1 MMPPPLGLYLHIPF
15 CRQRCDF
22 CAFYLEI
29 HREGRAQA
37 FVQSLIQEI
46 ELSAQ
51 QHVAVGRPIQS
62 VYIGGGT
69 PTVLATTQLIA
80 ILSGIR
86 THLALASDC
95 EITVEA
101 HPSMASEQDL
111 VQLLQAGITRMS
123 FGAES
128 MEDGDLARI
137 GRPGAVCETVTAV
150 TQARAAGFTNIS
162 LETLAYCLT
171 LEPTHLS
178 CYALTV
184 EEDTRLA
191 SNIQRR
197 LSPAPDESLQIEMDE
212 AAQRMLGDAGYERYE
227 VSNYAKP
234 GYACRHN
241 LLYWTN
247 GEYLG
252 LGPSAQSY
260 LDGTRFGNVA
270 DLATYD
276 TSLAENRLPIADRIR
291 LSKEEQLRDAVI
303 FGLRLIQGIPTHRLH
318 QHAANY
324 GHAAITARL
333 LAQQL
338 IEEDGERSRLSA
350 RGRLQADRS
359 HPQRTPEGTPRPFT
373 RCGLAGR
380 SF

>member
-1 MMPPPLGLYLHIPF
+1 MTSPPLGLYIHIPF

-29 HREGRAQA
+29 YREHRAKTLVR
-37 FVQSLIQEI
+37 FLMHEI
-46 ELSAQ
+46 RLSAQ
-51 QHVAVGRPIQS
+51 QHVIANRPVQS
-62 VYIGGGT
+62 VYFGGGT

-80 ILSGIR
+80 ILSEVR
-86 THLALASDC
+86 THFTLTSDC

-101 HPSMASEQDL
+101 HPSTISSQGL
-111 VQLLQAGITRMS
+111 IQLLQAGVTRIS

-137 GRPGAVCETVTAV
+137 GRPGAVSDTVTAV
-150 TQARAAGFTNIS
+150 TRARAAGFTNINLDVMYGLPGQS
-162 LETLAYCLT
+162 LEGWQRTLAHCLV

-184 EEDTRLA
+184 EQDTKLA
-191 SNIQRR
+191 SNIQRQR
-197 LSPAPDESLQIEMDE
+197 SPAPDEGLQIEMDE
-212 AAQRMLGDAGYERYE
+212 AAQRILGDAGYERYE

-234 GYACRHN
+234 GYVCRHN

-260 LDGTRFGNVA
+260 LGGTRFGNVA
-270 DLATYD
+270 DIAAYE
-276 TSLAENRLPIADRIR
+276 TSLAANQLPIEDRIR
-291 LSKEEQLRDAVI
+291 LSKVEQLRDAVI
-303 FGLRLIQGIPTHRLH
+303 FGLRLIQGIPTRHFH

-324 GHAAITARL
+324 GYAAVTEEL

-338 IEEDGERSRLSA
+338 IEEDGERVRLSA
-350 RGRLQADRS
+350 RGLLQAD
-359 HPQRTPEGTPRPFT
+359 TI
-373 RCGLAGR
+373 AGQLY
-380 SF
+380 

>member
-1 MMPPPLGLYLHIPF
+1 MTPSPLGLYLHIPF

-22 CAFYLEI
+22 CSFYLEI
-29 HREGRAQA
+29 HRENRAET
-37 FVQSLIQEI
+37 FVRSLRHEI
-46 ELSAQ
+46 GLSAQ
-51 QHVAVGRPIQS
+51 QHVTTHRSIQS
-62 VYIGGGT
+62 VYFGGGT
-69 PTVLATTQLIA
+69 PTVLAATQLTA
-80 ILSGIR
+80 ILAEIR
-86 THLALASDC
+86 THLTLTADC

-101 HPSMASEQDL
+101 HPSTISEQYL
-111 VQLLQAGITRMS
+111 TQLLQAGVTRMS

-128 MEDGDLARI
+128 MEDGDLTRL
-137 GRPGAVCETVTAV
+137 GRPGTVDETVGAIMR
-150 TQARAAGFTNIS
+150 ARAAGFTNIN
-162 LETLAYCLT
+162 LDLMYGLPGQRLGGWQRTLVHCLT

-184 EEDTRLA
+184 EEDTKLA

-197 LSPAPDESLQIEMDE
+197 LSPAPDEGLQIEMDE
-212 AAQRMLGDAGYERYE
+212 AAQGMLGNAGYERYE

-260 LDGTRFGNVA
+260 LNGIRFGNIA
-270 DLATYD
+270 NLAAYD
-276 TSLAENRLPIADRIR
+276 ASLTVHRLPFEDRTR
-291 LSKEEQLRDAVI
+291 LSEEEQLRDAVI
-303 FGLRLIQGIPTHRLH
+303 FGLRLIRGIPSHQLH

-324 GHAAITARL
+324 GHTAVTTQL

-350 RGRLQADRS
+350 RGRLHADTIAS
-359 HPQRTPEGTPRPFT
+359 Q
-373 RCGLAGR
+373 LY
-380 SF
+380 

>member
-1 MMPPPLGLYLHIPF
+1 MMSPPLGLYLHIPF

-29 HREGRAQA
+29 HRESRAET
-37 FVQSLIQEI
+37 FVRSLIHEI
-46 ELSAQ
+46 GLSAQ
-51 QHVAVGRPIQS
+51 QHVAAGRPIQS
-62 VYIGGGT
+62 VYVGGGT
-69 PTVLATTQLIA
+69 PTMLAATQLIA
-80 ILSGIR
+80 ILSEIR
-86 THLALASDC
+86 THFALASDC

-101 HPSMASEQDL
+101 HPSTISEQDF
-111 VQLLQAGITRMS
+111 VQLLQAGVTRMS

-128 MEDGDLARI
+128 MEDGDLTRI
-137 GRPGAVCETVTAV
+137 GRPGTVHETVLAV
-150 TQARAAGFTNIS
+150 AQARAAGFININ
-162 LETLAYCLT
+162 LDLMYGLPGQNLDGWQRTLAHCFT

-178 CYALTV
+178 AYALTV

-197 LSPAPDESLQIEMDE
+197 RSPAPDEDLQIEMDE
-212 AAQRMLGDAGYERYE
+212 AAQRMLDAAGYERYE

-270 DLATYD
+270 DLAAYD
-276 TSLAENRLPIADRIR
+276 TSLSVTRLPIEDRTR
-291 LSKEEQLRDAVI
+291 LSEAEQLRDAVI
-303 FGLRLIQGIPTHRLH
+303 FGLRLIRGIPSQNLH

-324 GHAAITARL
+324 GRETITEEL

-338 IEEDGERSRLSA
+338 IEVDGERSRLSA
-350 RGRLQADRS
+350 RGLLQAD
-359 HPQRTPEGTPRPFT
+359 TI
-373 RCGLAGR
+373 AGQLY
-380 SF
+380 

>member
-1 MMPPPLGLYLHIPF
+1 MTPPPLGLYLHIPF

-29 HREGRAQA
+29 HREDRAKI
-37 FVQSLIQEI
+37 FIQSLIHEI
-46 ELSAQ
+46 GLSTQ
-51 QHVAVGRPIQS
+51 QHIVAGRPIQS
-62 VYIGGGT
+62 VYFGGGT
-69 PTVLATTQLIA
+69 PTVLAVNQLIA
-80 ILSGIR
+80 ILSEIR
-86 THLALASDC
+86 TQLSLASDC

-101 HPSMASEQDL
+101 HPSTISEQNL
-111 VQLLQAGITRMS
+111 KQLLQAGVTRMS

-128 MEDGDLARI
+128 MDDGDLSRV
-137 GRPGAVCETVTAV
+137 GRPGAVSETITAV
-150 TQARAAGFTNIS
+150 TQARAAGFTNINLDVMYGLPGQS
-162 LETLAYCLT
+162 LMSWQLTLTHCLT
-171 LEPTHLS
+171 LEPAHLS

-197 LSPAPDESLQIEMDE
+197 RCPAPDESLQIEMDE
-212 AAQRMLGDAGYERYE
+212 AAQLMLSDAGYERYE

-260 LDGTRFGNVA
+260 LGGTRFGNVA
-270 DLATYD
+270 DLAVFN
-276 TSLAENRLPIADRIR
+276 TSLAANRLPIEDRTK
-291 LSKEEQLRDAVI
+291 LSEEEQLRDAVI
-303 FGLRLIQGIPTHRLH
+303 FGLRLIRGIPSRHLH

-324 GHAAITARL
+324 GYTAITSQL
-333 LAQQL
+333 IAQQL

-350 RGRLQADRS
+350 RGRLQAD
-359 HPQRTPEGTPRPFT
+359 TI
-373 RCGLAGR
+373 AGQLY
-380 SF
+380 

>member
-1 MMPPPLGLYLHIPF
+1 MTPPPFGLYLHIPF

-29 HREGRAQA
+29 HREDRAET
-37 FVQSLIQEI
+37 FVQSLIHEI
-46 ELSAQ
+46 GLSTR
-51 QHVAVGRPIQS
+51 QHLAAGRPIQS
-62 VYIGGGT
+62 VYFGGGT
-69 PTVLATTQLIA
+69 PTVLAATQLTA
-80 ILSGIR
+80 ILSEIR

-101 HPSMASEQDL
+101 HPSTISEQDL
-111 VQLLQAGITRMS
+111 VQLLQSGVTRMS

-128 MEDGDLARI
+128 MEDGDLTRI
-137 GRPGAVCETVTAV
+137 GRPGAVHETVTAV
-150 TQARAAGFTNIS
+150 TQARVAGFTNINLDVMYGLPGQS
-162 LETLAYCLT
+162 LESWQRTLAHCLT
-171 LEPTHLS
+171 LAPTHLS

-184 EEDTRLA
+184 EKDTKLA
-191 SNIQRR
+191 SNILRQR
-197 LSPAPDESLQIEMDE
+197 SPTPDEGLQIEMDE

-234 GYACRHN
+234 EYACRHN

-270 DLATYD
+270 DLAAYN
-276 TSLAENRLPIADRIR
+276 TSLTADRLPIEDRIR
-291 LSKEEQLRDAVI
+291 LSEEEQLRDAVI
-303 FGLRLIQGIPTHRLH
+303 FGLRLIRGIPSRHLH
-318 QHAANY
+318 QHAKNY
-324 GHAAITARL
+324 GHTAATSQL

-350 RGRLQADRS
+350 RGRLQADTIAE
-359 HPQRTPEGTPRPFT
+359 Q
-373 RCGLAGR
+373 LY
-380 SF
+380 

>member
-1 MMPPPLGLYLHIPF
+1 MITPPLGLYLHIPF

-29 HREGRAQA
+29 YREGRAET
-37 FVQSLIQEI
+37 FVRSLMQEI
-46 ELSAQ
+46 GLSGQPQA
-51 QHVAVGRPIQS
+51 AAGRPIQS
-62 VYIGGGT
+62 VYFGGGT
-69 PTVLATTQLIA
+69 PTVLAATQLTA
-80 ILSGIR
+80 ILSEVR
-86 THLALASDC
+86 KHFTLASDC

-101 HPSMASEQDL
+101 HPSTISEQDL
-111 VQLLQAGITRMS
+111 VQLYQAGVTRMS

-137 GRPGAVCETVTAV
+137 GRPGAVSETVTAV
-150 TQARAAGFTNIS
+150 AQARAAGFTNINLDVMYGLPGQS
-162 LETLAYCLT
+162 LVDWKRTLAHCLT
-171 LEPTHLS
+171 LEPAHLS
-178 CYALTV
+178 AYALTV

-191 SNIQRR
+191 SNIQRQ
-197 LSPAPDESLQIEMDE
+197 LSPAPDEGLQIEMDE
-212 AAQRMLGDAGYERYE
+212 ATQQMLGDAGYGRYE

-252 LGPSAQSY
+252 FGPSAQSY

-270 DLATYD
+270 DLAVYD
-276 TSLAENRLPIADRIR
+276 RSLMASRLPIEERTS
-291 LSKEEQLRDAVI
+291 LSKAEQLRDAVI
-303 FGLRLIQGIPTHRLH
+303 FGLRLIRGIPSRNLH

-324 GHAAITARL
+324 GRETITEEL

-338 IEEDGERSRLSA
+338 IEVDGERSRLSA
-350 RGRLQADRS
+350 RGLLQAD
-359 HPQRTPEGTPRPFT
+359 TI
-373 RCGLAGR
+373 AGQLY
-380 SF
+380 

>member
-1 MMPPPLGLYLHIPF
+1 MTPSPLGLYLHIPF

-29 HREGRAQA
+29 HRDGRAETY
-37 FVQSLIQEI
+37 VQSLIHEI
-46 ELSAQ
+46 GLWAQ
-51 QHVAVGRPIQS
+51 QHGAAGRPVQS
-62 VYIGGGT
+62 VYFGGGT
-69 PTVLATTQLIA
+69 PTVLSSTQLIS
-80 ILSGIR
+80 ILSEIR
-86 THLALASDC
+86 THFALASDC

-101 HPSMASEQDL
+101 HPSTVSEQYL
-111 VQLLQAGITRMS
+111 VQLLQAGVTRMS

-128 MEDGDLARI
+128 MEDSDLTRI
-137 GRPGAVCETVTAV
+137 GRPGAVRESVVAV
-150 TQARAAGFTNIS
+150 TQARAAGFTNINLDLMYGLPS
-162 LETLAYCLT
+162 QNLESWQRTLAHCLT
-171 LEPTHLS
+171 LAPTHLS

-197 LSPAPDESLQIEMDE
+197 RSPAPDEGLQIEMDE
-212 AAQRMLGDAGYERYE
+212 AAQRMLGDAGYVRYE

-234 GYACRHN
+234 YHACRHN

-247 GEYLG
+247 GDYLG

-270 DLATYD
+270 DLAAYD
-276 TSLAENRLPIADRIR
+276 ASLAANRLPIEDCTR
-291 LSKEEQLRDAVI
+291 LSEEEQLRDAVI
-303 FGLRLIQGIPTHRLH
+303 FGLRLIQGIPSHRLH

-324 GHAAITARL
+324 GHTAITAQL

-338 IEEDGERSRLSA
+338 IEEDGECSRLSA
-350 RGRLQADRS
+350 RGRLQAD
-359 HPQRTPEGTPRPFT
+359 TI
-373 RCGLAGR
+373 AGELY
-380 SF
+380 

>member
-1 MMPPPLGLYLHIPF
+1 MTPSALGVYIHIPF

-29 HREGRAQA
+29 YREGRAET
-37 FVQSLIQEI
+37 FVRSLIHEI
-46 ELSAQ
+46 ELSAHQ
-51 QHVAVGRPIQS
+51 VAADRPIQS
-62 VYIGGGT
+62 VYFGGGT
-69 PTVLATTQLIA
+69 PTVLASTQLIA
-80 ILSGIR
+80 ILAEIR

-101 HPSMASEQDL
+101 HPSTTSEQDL
-111 VQLLQAGITRMS
+111 ARLLQAGVTRMS

-128 MEDGDLARI
+128 MEDSDLTRI
-137 GRPGAVCETVTAV
+137 GRPGTVRETITAV
-150 TQARAAGFTNIS
+150 TQARAAGFTNINLDLMYGLPGQN
-162 LETLAYCLT
+162 LEGWQRTLAHCLT
-171 LEPTHLS
+171 LAPTHLS

-184 EEDTRLA
+184 EQDTKLA
-191 SNIQRR
+191 SNIQHQR
-197 LSPAPDESLQIEMDE
+197 SSAPDEGLQIEMDE

-227 VSNYAKP
+227 VSNYAQP

-247 GEYLG
+247 GQYLG

-270 DLATYD
+270 DLAAYD
-276 TSLAENRLPIADRIR
+276 TSLAANRLPIEDRTR
-291 LSKEEQLRDAVI
+291 LSEEEQLRDAVI
-303 FGLRLIQGIPTHRLH
+303 FGLRLIRGIPTDRLH

-324 GHAAITARL
+324 GHTAITTQL

-350 RGRLQADRS
+350 RGLLQADTIAE
-359 HPQRTPEGTPRPFT
+359 Q
-373 RCGLAGR
+373 LY
-380 SF
+380 

>member
-1 MMPPPLGLYLHIPF
+1 MTPPPLGLYLHIPF

-29 HREGRAQA
+29 HREDRAKV
-37 FVQSLIQEI
+37 FVQSLIHEI

-51 QHVAVGRPIQS
+51 QHVAAGRPIQS
-62 VYIGGGT
+62 VYFGGGT
-69 PTVLATTQLIA
+69 PTVLAVTQLIS
-80 ILSGIR
+80 ILSEIR
-86 THLALASDC
+86 KQLTLASDC

-101 HPSMASEQDL
+101 HPSTISEQDL
-111 VQLLQAGITRMS
+111 VQLLQAGVTRMS

-128 MEDGDLARI
+128 MDDGDLSRV
-137 GRPGAVCETVTAV
+137 GRPGAVHETITAV
-150 TQARAAGFTNIS
+150 TQARAAGFTNINLDVMYGLPGQS
-162 LETLAYCLT
+162 LESWQRTLAHCLT
-171 LEPTHLS
+171 LAPTHLS

-197 LSPAPDESLQIEMDE
+197 RSPAPDEDLQIEMDE
-212 AAQRMLGDAGYERYE
+212 AAQRMLDDAGYERYE
-227 VSNYAKP
+227 VSNYANP

-241 LLYWTN
+241 LLYWSN

-270 DLATYD
+270 DLMAYN
-276 TSLAENRLPIADRIR
+276 TSIGTHRLPIEDRTR
-291 LSKEEQLRDAVI
+291 LSEKEQLRDAVI
-303 FGLRLIQGIPTHRLH
+303 FGLRLIRGIPSRQLH

-324 GHAAITARL
+324 GHAAVTAQL

-338 IEEDGERSRLSA
+338 IEEGGGRSRLSA
-350 RGRLQADRS
+350 RGLLQAD
-359 HPQRTPEGTPRPFT
+359 TI
-373 RCGLAGR
+373 AGQLY
-380 SF
+380 

>member
-1 MMPPPLGLYLHIPF
+1 MTSSPFGLYLHIPF

-29 HREGRAQA
+29 YRENHAET
-37 FVQSLIQEI
+37 FVRSLMHEI
-46 ELSAQ
+46 GLSGQ
-51 QHVAVGRPIQS
+51 LQVAAGRPIQS
-62 VYIGGGT
+62 VYFGGGT
-69 PTVLATTQLIA
+69 PTALAATQLTA
-80 ILSGIR
+80 ILSEVR
-86 THLALASDC
+86 KHFTLTSDC

-101 HPSMASEQDL
+101 HPSTISEQDL
-111 VQLLQAGITRMS
+111 AQLYQAGVTRMS

-137 GRPGAVCETVTAV
+137 GRPGAVSETVTAV
-150 TQARAAGFTNIS
+150 TQARAVGFTNINLDLMYGLPGQS
-162 LETLAYCLT
+162 LVDWKRTLAHCLT
-171 LEPTHLS
+171 LEPAHLS
-178 CYALTV
+178 VYALTV

-191 SNIQRR
+191 SNIQRQ
-197 LSPAPDESLQIEMDE
+197 LSPAPDEGLQIEMDE
-212 AAQRMLGDAGYERYE
+212 ATQQMLSDAGYERYE

-252 LGPSAQSY
+252 FGPSAQSY

-270 DLATYD
+270 DLAVYD
-276 TSLAENRLPIADRIR
+276 RSLMDGRLPIEARTR
-291 LSKEEQLRDAVI
+291 LSEDEQLRDAVI
-303 FGLRLIQGIPTHRLH
+303 FGLRLIRGIPSQHLH

-324 GHAAITARL
+324 GHATITEEL

-338 IEEDGERSRLSA
+338 IEVDGERSRLSA
-350 RGRLQADRS
+350 RGLLQAD
-359 HPQRTPEGTPRPFT
+359 TI
-373 RCGLAGR
+373 AGQLY
-380 SF
+380 